1 MKKISSLIILSI
13 LLTYINACA
22 GYKPIFSSSN
32 LQFEIADYSIKG
44 NKVLGNKIYSK
55 LQKISQ
61 SKKSNQNVRS
71 INLLIKS
78 STSKNATIK
87 DSAGNILAYKITL
100 MTEVKVTDYLDGDKI
115 LNQTFIHSVTYKV
128 QDQYS
133 DTIKLENRSINN
145 LIDRTHGELLLS
157 LSKNII

>member
-1 MKKISSLIILSI
+1 MKKIAYAILILI
-13 LLTYINACA
+13 LLSNCT

-32 LQFEIADYSIKG
+32 LQFKIADYSIEG
-44 NKVLGNKIYSK
+44 NKVLGNKIYSR

-87 DSAGNILAYKITL
+87 DGAGNILAYKITL
-100 MTEVKVTDYLDGDKI
+100 TTEVKATDFLDGDKI

-128 QDQYS
+128 QDQHS
-133 DTIKLENRSINN
+133 DTVKLENISINN
-145 LIDRTHGELLLS
+145 LVDKTYGELLIS

>member
-1 MKKISSLIILSI
+1 MKKIAYIILILI
-13 LLTYINACA
+13 LLSNCT
-22 GYKPIFSSSN
+22 GYKPIFTSSN

-100 MTEVKVTDYLDGDKI
+100 ITEVKATDFLNGDKI
-115 LNQTFIHSVTYKV
+115 LNQTFVHSVTYKV

-133 DTIKLENRSINN
+133 DTVKLENRSINN

>member
-1 MKKISSLIILSI
+1 MKKIAYVILILI
-13 LLTYINACA
+13 LLNNCT

-61 SKKSNQNVRS
+61 SNKSNQNVRS

-100 MTEVKVTDYLDGDKI
+100 ITEVEATDFLDGDKI

-133 DTIKLENRSINN
+133 DTVKLENRTINN
-145 LIDRTHGELLLS
+145 LIDRTYGELLIS

>member
-1 MKKISSLIILSI
+1 MKKIAYAILILI
-13 LLTYINACA
+13 LLSNCT

-100 MTEVKVTDYLDGDKI
+100 ITEIKATDFLDGDKI

-128 QDQYS
+128 QDQHS
-133 DTIKLENRSINN
+133 DTVKLENISINN
-145 LIDRTHGELLLS
+145 LVDKTFGELLIS

>member
-1 MKKISSLIILSI
+1 MKKIAYVILILI
-13 LLTYINACA
+13 LLGNCT

-44 NKVLGNKIYSK
+44 NKVLGNKIYLR

-61 SKKSNQNVRS
+61 SNKNNQNVRS

-100 MTEVKVTDYLDGDKI
+100 ITEIKATDFLDGDKI

-128 QDQYS
+128 QDQHS
-133 DTIKLENRSINN
+133 DTVKLENISINN
-145 LIDRTHGELLLS
+145 LVDKTYGELLIS

>member
-1 MKKISSLIILSI
+1 MKKIAYIILILI
-13 LLTYINACA
+13 LLSSCT
-22 GYKPIFSSSN
+22 GYKPIFTSSN

-100 MTEVKVTDYLDGDKI
+100 ITEVKATDFLNGDKI
-115 LNQTFIHSVTYKV
+115 LNQTFVHSVTYKV

-133 DTIKLENRSINN
+133 DTVKLENRSINN

>member
-1 MKKISSLIILSI
+1 MKKIAYVILILILSGSC
-13 LLTYINACA
+13 T

-32 LQFEIADYSIKG
+32 LQFKIADYSIEG
-44 NKVLGNKIYSK
+44 NKVLGNKIYSR

-61 SKKSNQNVRS
+61 SKKSNQNIRS

-87 DSAGNILAYKITL
+87 DGAGNILAYKITL
-100 MTEVKVTDYLDGDKI
+100 TTEVKATDFLDGDKI

-128 QDQYS
+128 QDQHS
-133 DTIKLENRSINN
+133 DTVKLENISINN
-145 LIDRTHGELLLS
+145 LVDKTYGELLIS